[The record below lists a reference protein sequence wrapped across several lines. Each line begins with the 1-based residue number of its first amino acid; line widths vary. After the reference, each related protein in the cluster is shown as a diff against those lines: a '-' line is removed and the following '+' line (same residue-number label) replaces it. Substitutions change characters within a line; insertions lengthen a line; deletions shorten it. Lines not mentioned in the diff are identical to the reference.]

1 MEEKIT
7 PKFAKQGGLV
17 PAIVQ
22 DHMSGQVL
30 MLAYMNEEAWNMTL
44 ETREAHYFSRSRQT
58 LWHKG
63 DTSGHVQRVKE
74 ILLDCDADTVLLKV
88 EQVGGAACHEG
99 YASCFFRRRRGTAG
113 RRWGRRFLIP
123 GRYTS
128 VDKLRL
134 GIPKGSLEK
143 ATIDLFRRAGWNI
156 KGNGRSY
163 FPDIDDPEI
172 ACTMCR
178 AQEMSRYVENGTLDC
193 GLTGKDWIIEND
205 SRVVVVADL
214 MYSKASSRP
223 VRWVLAVPGDSEIR
237 SIADMAGKKIATEL
251 VNYTHRYFQS
261 KKIPVTV
268 EFSWGATEAKVAQG
282 LADAVVEVTETGSTI
297 RAHGLKIIH
306 EFFQSN
312 TQLIVNPEV
321 WENNDFKRE
330 KIENLRVLLMGALR
344 AENMVGLKMNIQEK
358 SLKSIIA
365 LLPSLLAPTISSLYE
380 TDWYSVEVV
389 VNQEEVRSLVPRLVA
404 AGAQGIV
411 EYPLYK
417 VI

>member
-1 MEEKIT
+1 
-7 PKFAKQGGLV
+7 
-17 PAIVQ
+17 
-22 DHMSGQVL
+22 
-30 MLAYMNEEAWNMTL
+30 
-44 ETREAHYFSRSRQT
+44 
-58 LWHKG
+58 
-63 DTSGHVQRVKE
+63 
-74 ILLDCDADTVLLKV
+74 
-88 EQVGGAACHEG
+88 
-99 YASCFFRRRRGTAG
+99 
-113 RRWGRRFLIP
+113 
-123 GRYTS
+123 

-143 ATIDLFRRAGWNI
+143 ATIDLFRRAGWHI
-156 KGNGRSY
+156 KVNGRSY

-193 GLTGKDWIIEND
+193 GLTGKDWIMEND
-205 SRVVVVADL
+205 SQVMVVADL
-214 MYSKASSRP
+214 MYSKASTRP
-223 VRWVLAVPGDSEIR
+223 VRWVLAVPADSDIR
-237 SIADMAGKKIATEL
+237 SLKDLAGKKIATEL
-251 VNYTHRYFQS
+251 VNYTRRYFES
-261 KKIPVTV
+261 RNIPVSV

-297 RAHGLKIIH
+297 KAHGLKIIH

-312 TQLIVNPEV
+312 TQLIVNPQV
-321 WENNDFKRE
+321 WENDPFKRE
-330 KIENLRVLLMGALR
+330 KIENLRVLLLGALR
-344 AENMVGLKMNIQEK
+344 AENMVGLKMNIPEK
-358 SLKSIIA
+358 SLKAIIA

-389 VNQEEVRSLVPRLVA
+389 VNQEEVRNLVPRLVA